1 MRMAMDGN
9 FCEEYLLLKLLKS
22 DKRLWI
28 LAIMAALSGTI
39 KAEQKSDDT
48 QPFKATVAVEA
59 PSTST
64 AKDIA
69 VKERVDRMAILVHQ
83 RNEIFSK
90 LKYFETSGDEVALE
104 RIQSELRSIDR
115 EISLISDT
123 HNEDKDSIYNG
134 NKESQQ
140 SKSEEITYKSWDI
153 FKNFGLKGN

>member
-1 MRMAMDGN
+1 MAMDGN
-9 FCEEYLLLKLLKS
+9 FREENLLFKLLKS

-28 LAIMAALSGTI
+28 LAIMVALIGTI
-39 KAEQKSDDT
+39 NAEQKADDT
-48 QPFKATVAVEA
+48 QPFKATKAVEA

-64 AKDIA
+64 AKDFP

-90 LKYFETSGDEVALE
+90 LKYFETSGDEASLE

-115 EISLISDT
+115 EISLISDAR
-123 HNEDKDSIYNG
+123 NEDTDSIYNG
-134 NKESQQ
+134 NKESKQ